1 MDPDPVSAIS
11 TQRSPHSTAVNVA
24 RDLQQYIKDEH
35 NALGNNED
43 DDGMY
48 RPKPQLPK
56 PFVFMRTLADL
67 ISR

>member
-1 MDPDPVSAIS
+1 MPGQVSAGS
-11 TQRSPHSTAVNVA
+11 TQRSTHATPVDVA
-24 RDLQQYIKDEH
+24 GSQPYIKDEDDVI
-35 NALGNNED
+35 GNNED
-43 DDGMY
+43 DDGAY